1 MKHQKTCDNFYN
13 NLHKSLKSELSNDNL
28 NKITQEN
35 KNPFHIKSTSY
46 SENTKIYK
54 CKEHNRNFYKYCII
68 CKEDICPQCYNN
80 NHFIHDIIKYEDISL
95 NDNQI
100 QLFNQYYNNYIDI
113 FSNLLIKIKQ
123 WQNILSETIS
133 QFEEYMK
140 KNIIEIIN
148 KMINNYDIN
157 KISYNTIIEYR
168 LIYSLLLDNN
178 KEKINNQKM
187 IKIMK
192 SYISL
197 RNYGNY
203 QYIDKNENLSSIS
216 KENIILLNDS
226 LNKGNFMQNG
236 NNIIKF
242 LFNNFSLF
250 KENKNKN
257 NIQNLGENYIKSKIE
272 KNIERNIYKQK
283 NLNKSTNNIF
293 ESITSRNL
301 GKLLF
306 DNNLS
311 LNNSQSN
318 KTLYRKKK
326 AFDKNKNGEIPLD
339 KEEIPIFSHNIPTQ
353 PLSDDLNLYNFNIE
367 SEFNKNSKTLI
378 QKKLNN
384 LYNNKLNKNN
394 RYNKNNKTPENSKK
408 NILNLKSRN
417 DNNLLWKSQN
427 FYSRKSKIINDN
439 INDNDNEKEEYD
451 YFDDINIDL
460 DYKTEN
466 NRNSSLN
473 KRPIIFNN
481 NINNFNNINNINSKN
496 NFINNYTIDKIYSE
510 RNRKSK
516 IYQHKKFNTTL
527 LNKSQSQT
535 DKNNDTNTFNTIDLH
550 NCNYDTISLNKNISI
565 SMTDNKNNSS
575 INKDNN
581 YKVTTGKIIIDNDNI
596 NNNWKIKKVNEFL
609 IDANKDLNIGF
620 ELGNTECK
628 IGIINQFSN
637 CVELWVPYDDDKNTS
652 IPTLISFKDKNDNI
666 IIGNNAEE
674 LKINNPVYTIFNFI
688 KFIGINSNEI
698 EGKKELWA
706 YKLYNNIKTG
716 RPYIKGYY
724 NGYKNKIYNFE
735 DLLSLYL
742 RKLFE
747 LLFNK
752 IKFKDSSDNNNLIK
766 INIVVSVPNHF
777 NYFQRKVVEK
787 IFQTQL
793 FPKIKKNNNLSNY
806 YYEDNINKNK
816 VELYSFGKYNIQ
828 INNIKIENSSNIGYL
843 YLFQKQIENNF
854 KKINKNIILI
864 HVEGGSINISLI
876 STLIKNGIT
885 EKEKEKENKN
895 EENNNKYEIKEINGL
910 KFGEEDFTDNFVNSC
925 LSDFTEKIKDECL
938 KTPSALAKLRK
949 SCEMAKKYF
958 YKTNQTEIN
967 IEKLYKNIDLK
978 MALNKIDYERAC
990 NDQFQEIYELI
1001 RDLLLKSKISE
1012 KQIDDIIFIGN
1023 TTNVNII
1030 KQKISKIFKGKNN
1043 ELFNKLANNKYF
1055 ENDKN
1060 NNDIINEDYIVIGA
1074 TLQSFNLY
1082 SDSMYKYKYT
1092 EITPISFGIEGLNK
1106 KMDFVIEKGSII
1118 PKQVNK
1124 YVKIMKPKGE
1134 CISINIY
1141 EGENEYVYKNR
1152 LISTAS
1158 INIKN
1163 FQHEISKDY
1172 IEILIQFVINTNF
1185 DLNVFILDNKTFR
1198 RKFECIINIDIVQ
1211 GK

>member
-1 MKHQKTCDNFYN
+1 MRHQKTYDKFYN
-13 NLHKSLKSELSNDNL
+13 NLYKSVNSELSNNNL
-28 NKITQEN
+28 NQIIHKN
-35 KNPFHIKSTSY
+35 KKPFHKKNTSY
-46 SENTKIYK
+46 SITREKYK
-54 CKEHNRNFYKYCII
+54 CKEHNSNFYKYCII
-68 CKEDICPQCYNN
+68 CKEDICRKCYQN
-80 NHFIHDIIKYEDISL
+80 NHFIHDIIKYEDIAL
-95 NDNQI
+95 NENQI
-100 QLFNQYYNNYIDI
+100 HLFKKYYNDYIDV
-113 FSNLLIKIKQ
+113 FNNLLIQIKQ
-123 WQNILSETIS
+123 WQKIFNNTLL

-140 KNIIEIIN
+140 NNIIEIIK
-148 KMINNYDIN
+148 KMINNYNIN
-157 KISYNTIIEYR
+157 KLTYNTIIEYR
-168 LIYSLLLDNN
+168 LIYSLLTDK
-178 KEKINNQKM
+178 KEEKLNNQKM

-197 RNYGNY
+197 RNYDNY

-216 KENIILLNDS
+216 KENISLLKYS
-226 LNKGNFMQNG
+226 LNKGNFIQKG
-236 NNIIKF
+236 NNILKF
-242 LFNNFSLF
+242 LFNSISLF
-250 KENKNKN
+250 KDDNIFHNLSDKYIN
-257 NIQNLGENYIKSKIE
+257 NIDKE
-272 KNIERNIYKQK
+272 KNIDINQSIIK
-283 NLNKSTNNIF
+283 NLNKSTNNLF
-293 ESITSRNL
+293 ESTTTINL
-301 GKLLF
+301 GKILF
-306 DNNLS
+306 DNNI
-311 LNNSQSN
+311 NNNQIN
-318 KTLYRKKK
+318 KPIYEKKK
-326 AFDKNKNGEIPLD
+326 PFDKTKNGEIFLD
-339 KEEIPIFSHNIPTQ
+339 KEEIPIFCHNMQITSDEDNIPNINIDSE
-353 PLSDDLNLYNFNIE
+353 LINNSKNLKRKKKCGSLNIRQT
-367 SEFNKNSKTLI
+367 NKNTNHK
-378 QKKLNN
+378 
-384 LYNNKLNKNN
+384 YNNIL
-394 RYNKNNKTPENSKK
+394 ENSIFQNINENSHYFTSRNSRSNNPLWNSTNYFYPKK
-408 NILNLKSRN
+408 ANILN
-417 DNNLLWKSQN
+417 
-427 FYSRKSKIINDN
+427 
-439 INDNDNEKEEYD
+439 DNENNNENED
-451 YFDDINIDL
+451 FDIFDDINIDL
-460 DYKTEN
+460 DYKKEN
-466 NRNSSLN
+466 IRNNSLN

-535 DKNNDTNTFNTIDLH
+535 DKNNDTNTFNTIELH
-550 NCNYDTISLNKNISI
+550 NCNYDTISFNKNISI

-706 YKLYNNIKTG
+706 YKLYNNIKSG

-806 YYEDNINKNK
+806 YSEDNINKNK

-854 KKINKNIILI
+854 KIINKNIILI
-864 HVEGGSINISLI
+864 HIEGGSINISLI

-978 MALNKIDYERAC
+978 MALNKIDYERVC
-990 NDQFQEIYELI
+990 NDQFQKIYELI

-1055 ENDKN
+1055 ENDIS

-1074 TLQSFNLY
+1074 SLQSFNLY
-1082 SDSMYKYKYT
+1082 SNNINKYKFI

-1106 KMDFVIEKGSII
+1106 KMDFVIERGNII

-1124 YVKIMKPKGE
+1124 YVKIMKPKGDN
-1134 CISINIY
+1134 ISINIY
-1141 EGENEYVYKNR
+1141 EGEDEYVYNNR
-1152 LISTAS
+1152 LISCAN

-1163 FQHEISKDY
+1163 FKNEKNGKDY
-1172 IEILIQFVINTNF
+1172 IEILIQFIINTNF
-1185 DLNVFILDNKTFR
+1185 DLSVFILDTKTLR
-1198 RKFECIINIDIVQ
+1198 RKFECIINIDIVK
-1211 GK
+1211 G